1 MLESGLIT
9 NGFDLA
15 DRANERK
22 YKDGLEELSATWTQ
36 TLVAKA
42 KEQFVDF
49 ALVADEKALIAY
61 LKEVHVRYFIELHE
75 EFPEEG
81 DATYDDLVRTFKSAT
96 DKYKLDMDSYF
107 TSIDNFDE
115 IKTLAEQNKARLAV
129 TNEGDFDRPKQKRQE
144 FAVSPP
150 QNLIQQSNDSGIP
163 QWMADDDKQ

>member
-49 ALVADEKALIAY
+49 ALVAD
-61 LKEVHVRYFIELHE
+61 
-75 EFPEEG
+75 
-81 DATYDDLVRTFKSAT
+81 D
-96 DKYKLDMDSYF
+96 
-107 TSIDNFDE
+107 
-115 IKTLAEQNKARLAV
+115 
-129 TNEGDFDRPKQKRQE
+129 
-144 FAVSPP
+144 
-150 QNLIQQSNDSGIP
+150 
-163 QWMADDDKQ
+163 